1 MFSSNVP
8 RRLLVSN
15 CRLRRMTRTI
25 ICTQRTQPGNGT
37 GNRTSFDKST
47 ADEKAPQWAKAMG
60 SKLESMESKI
70 QSIDS
75 KIQFLHSKI
84 DKNMEPHDTKML
96 GLGGLMLGVATFGF
110 SGTSQRID
118 GQIDGLNAKI
128 DSLNANQ
135 NIKIDSPKR
144 QDC

>member
-70 QSIDS
+70 QSLDS
-75 KIQFLHSKI
+75 KIQFLDSKI
-84 DKNMEPHDTKML
+84 DKNML

-135 NIKIDSPKR
+135 NIKIDSLNAKLFHSRP
-144 QDC
+144 